1 MTRSGAALHEAGND
15 LDQAVALGVAMN
27 SVTQNA
33 ESTGQTLKTVSMYL
47 RAAKT
52 DLTAMGESTDG
63 CANSVSEL
71 RSELKKLTGVDI
83 MADAAGTQFK
93 STYDILMEISKVWG
107 KLTDVDRA
115 NVTELLGGKRNAV
128 SLGGEL
134 HHILHLAADRHG
146 HRILQAANH
155 LCKSALINGGHCGV
169 TQLQKKSLI
178 LGFHGFVRIQCEA
191 VLHGLGLSANMVAA
205 FAHVIDHHSIG
216 ADQTINQ
223 RLDGHSSKTDLGI
236 GDHHA
241 SLHDIALAD
250 LHLQT
255 MVDNLEVQAV
265 FRDLTGHHLVLVI
278 SCKQRQHRRGDLHV
292 VDAAVAVYEVKKSIS
307 IG

>member
-83 MADAAGTQFK
+83 MADA
-93 STYDILMEISKVWG
+93 
-107 KLTDVDRA
+107 DRIGQSVHRQ
-115 NVTELLGGKRNAV
+115 VTASDQVFQNAFLLIRIDAV

-169 TQLQKKSLI
+169 TQLQKKSLP
-178 LGFHGFVRIQCEA
+178 
-191 VLHGLGLSANMVAA
+191 
-205 FAHVIDHHSIG
+205 D
-216 ADQTINQ
+216 
-223 RLDGHSSKTDLGI
+223 
-236 GDHHA
+236 
-241 SLHDIALAD
+241 
-250 LHLQT
+250 
-255 MVDNLEVQAV
+255 
-265 FRDLTGHHLVLVI
+265 
-278 SCKQRQHRRGDLHV
+278 
-292 VDAAVAVYEVKKSIS
+292 
-307 IG
+307 

>member
-115 NVTELLGGKRNAV
+115 NVTELLGGKRNANSV
-128 SLGGEL
+128 SAVIRK
-134 HHILHLAADRHG
+134 HI
-146 HRILQAANH
+146 
-155 LCKSALINGGHCGV
+155 
-169 TQLQKKSLI
+169 
-178 LGFHGFVRIQCEA
+178 
-191 VLHGLGLSANMVAA
+191 
-205 FAHVIDHHSIG
+205 AH
-216 ADQTINQ
+216 
-223 RLDGHSSKTDLGI
+223 
-236 GDHHA
+236 
-241 SLHDIALAD
+241 AD
-250 LHLQT
+250 LIPTVPGIRVRSHFLQC
-255 MVDNLEVQAV
+255 DCD
-265 FRDLTGHHLVLVI
+265 FGD
-278 SCKQRQHRRGDLHV
+278 RRG
-292 VDAAVAVYEVKKSIS
+292 E
-307 IG
+307 